1 MSHTVI
7 RPCWKCVHLGVL
19 ISSAALMAVTAPASG
34 AEKKPALLDVLLPAD
49 AELEVDGYKAK
60 ATGET
65 RLFET
70 PPVELGKTYVYS
82 IKVTWQGR
90 TILRRIQLRPE
101 RVTTVDLRRELQTS
115 ATPAPVGSFSLLV
128 PPAMTIKAS
137 QDAMLP
143 LRVKRF
149 DFPGSIRITFCPK
162 FFQKFA

>member
-1 MSHTVI
+1 
-7 RPCWKCVHLGVL
+7 
-19 ISSAALMAVTAPASG
+19 MAVTAPASG